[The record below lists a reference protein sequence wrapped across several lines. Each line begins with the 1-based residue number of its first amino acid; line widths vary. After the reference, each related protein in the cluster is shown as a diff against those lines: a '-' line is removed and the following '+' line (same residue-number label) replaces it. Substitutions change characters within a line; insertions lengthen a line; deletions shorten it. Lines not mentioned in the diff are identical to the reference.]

1 MVLGVSQSLSGVA
14 SVVQRLGYQPTS
26 PLFCPTH
33 QMYQEAVLAAGT
45 LSKLLCLDL

>member
-1 MVLGVSQSLSGVA
+1 VLT
-14 SVVQRLGYQPTS
+14 SVVRSLGYQPTS

-45 LSKLLCLDL
+45 LSKLLSLDL